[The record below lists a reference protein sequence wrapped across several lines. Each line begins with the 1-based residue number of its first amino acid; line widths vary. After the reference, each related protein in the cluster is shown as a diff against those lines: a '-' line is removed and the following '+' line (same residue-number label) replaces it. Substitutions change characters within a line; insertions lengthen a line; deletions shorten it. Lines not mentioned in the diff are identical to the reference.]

1 MIDFIDEFIN
11 YATTAG
17 FEKLFRLFWFFF
29 LFEFSRYYIIDL
41 GVLILW
47 RIKSCL
53 NKNKWSTARET
64 LFDEYPLV
72 SIIVPGKNEGK
83 HLYKLT
89 KSLREQTYKNYE
101 LIVVDDGSD
110 DQTYILG
117 RSLEKNGFI
126 DLFIRN
132 EVRGGKAS
140 GANTA
145 LRYAKGKIIV
155 HLDAD
160 CSYDFDAIE
169 KIIVPFYY
177 DNRIGAVGGNV
188 LVRNYLNS
196 LCTTLQGIEYSHSIS
211 VGRIVTS
218 ELGIYR
224 VVSGAF
230 GAFKREPLEQVNGW
244 DIGPGL
250 DGDITVKFRKMGYK
264 IFFQPHAVCLTS
276 APDTFQKLAKQRLRW
291 DKSLVRF
298 RLRKH
303 RDVFFPHQGF
313 KFSNFFSFAENI
325 TYNVVLDIKW
335 WVYMFDVIFNTSHM
349 LWFILPMN
357 ILLYTGSNFLK
368 YFVFLLFRPRRNA
381 PTTYFIPY
389 LPLMVFYFGYFVRI
403 VRTKAYLHEWL
414 FKKSYD
420 DPWNP
425 PKTSVHAKALGL

>member
-1 MIDFIDEFIN
+1 MIEYIDEVIN
-11 YATTAG
+11 YAKTSG
-17 FEKLFRLFWFFF
+17 PDKLIRLFWFFF
-29 LFEFSRYYIIDL
+29 LFEFARYYIVDL
-41 GVLILW
+41 SVLILW
-47 RIKSCL
+47 KIRLRL
-53 NKNKWSTARET
+53 NKDKWDWAREK
-64 LFDEYPLV
+64 LFEEYPLV
-72 SIIVPGKNEGK
+72 SIIVPGKNEGP

-110 DQTYILG
+110 DKTYILG

-126 DLFIRN
+126 DMFIRN

-169 KIIVPFYY
+169 KILIPFYY
-177 DNRIGAVGGNV
+177 DNNIGAVGGNV
-188 LVRNYLNS
+188 LVRNYEDS

-230 GAFKREPLEQVNGW
+230 GAFKREPLERVSGW

-250 DGDITVKFRKMGYK
+250 DGDITVKFRKMGYR
-264 IFFQPHAVCLTS
+264 IFFQPFAVCLTA

-303 RDVFFPHQGF
+303 NDVFLPHQGF
-313 KFSNFFSFAENI
+313 KFGNFFSFLENI
-325 TYNVVLDIKW
+325 TYNVFFNIKW
-335 WVYMFDVIFNTSHM
+335 WLYIFDMIFHCSHM
-349 LWFILPMN
+349 IWFILPMN
-357 ILLYTGSNFLK
+357 LLLYTSSNFLK
-368 YFVFLLFRPRRNA
+368 YFMFLLFRPRRNA
-381 PTTYFIPY
+381 PIAYFIPY
-389 LPLMVFYFGYFVRI
+389 LPLLVLYFGYYIRI

-425 PKTSVHAKALGL
+425 PKTSGYAKAMGL